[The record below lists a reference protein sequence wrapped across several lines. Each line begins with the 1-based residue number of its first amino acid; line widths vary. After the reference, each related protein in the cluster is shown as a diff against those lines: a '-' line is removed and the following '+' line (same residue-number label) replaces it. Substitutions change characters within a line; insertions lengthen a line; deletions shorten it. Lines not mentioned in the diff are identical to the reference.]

1 MNIYDTMTE
10 AQTDQVLKI
19 FARPAASAPDV
30 DARDEETEEPAFY
43 RERRRC
49 IRAATRIMDA
59 LRGAAVFGTI
69 IGIAMRDLTSVIFF
83 ALAALVSLAWRP

>member
-19 FARPAASAPDV
+19 FARPAASAPEVDV
-30 DARDEETEEPAFY
+30 REEEPAFY

-49 IRAATRIMDA
+49 IRTTTRIMDA
-59 LRGAAVFGTI
+59 LRGAAVCGTI

>member
-1 MNIYDTMTE
+1 MNIYDTMME
-10 AQTDQVLKI
+10 AQTDQVLKL
-19 FARPAASAPDV
+19 FAGPAASAPEV
-30 DARDEETEEPAFY
+30 DAREAEEEPAFY